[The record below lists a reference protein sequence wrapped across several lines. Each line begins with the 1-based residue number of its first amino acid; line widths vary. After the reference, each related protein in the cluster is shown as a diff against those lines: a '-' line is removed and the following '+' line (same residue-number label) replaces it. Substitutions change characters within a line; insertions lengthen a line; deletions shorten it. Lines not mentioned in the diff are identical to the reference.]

1 MKRTLYK
8 AILKSRSTPI
18 ITLSLSMIGIYVG
31 YLIWYV
37 LGHYLPGSISDYRVF
52 VSILAIWI
60 SAFIGIYKIPDQLFT
75 NRRIK
80 DLLCFPLS
88 SGRLVLLVIGRLACL
103 QLGVTISAFWACFL
117 YDTSDWVST
126 VTIMLFC
133 WIGSCLIDLIVLL
146 ISTAVSNL
154 LPASIVGYGFILL
167 QYGAFLLLALSAG
180 NLVSE
185 ILFRP
190 GFLENLNKVFC
201 PDKWLLIAILAA
213 ALSTLCA
220 YFCVKA
226 GYVRGYLNTQN
237 FQYRKANKAISPT
250 KIKNPYFLLE
260 WKRVS
265 RNKELIFFSNIKNI
279 LTVIVLCGL
288 LVQNFDW
295 VGVSEQY
302 TVELFLMVSCCAVNT
317 ISSTAYSSDP
327 NKAYISF
334 LPISTHR
341 LFFWKTLQ
349 GFFWGEITV
358 LLFWVGATF
367 FHSISALDAVLLLIY
382 GTVMNY
388 GCVWLGVFLDY
399 KMPRSPNSTN
409 ELLHGNISKVIVL
422 FASITLTVGE
432 IYFKTQINDFTSLL
446 PFAVCVSSCVV
457 ATECLYWLFCR
468 RSFRD

>member
-8 AILKSRSTPI
+8 AILKSRNTTI

-37 LGHYLPGSISDYRVF
+37 LGHYLPGSISGYRVF

-80 DLLCFPLS
+80 DVLCFPLS
-88 SGRLVLLVIGRLACL
+88 SSRLVLLVIGRLACL
-103 QLGVTISAFWACFL
+103 QLGVTIFAFWACFL
-117 YDTSDWVST
+117 YDTSDWLST
-126 VTIMLFC
+126 VTIMLLC
-133 WIGSCLIDLIVLL
+133 WIGSCLIDL
-146 ISTAVSNL
+146 
-154 LPASIVGYGFILL
+154 
-167 QYGAFLLLALSAG
+167 
-180 NLVSE
+180 LV
-185 ILFRP
+185 FY
-190 GFLENLNKVFC
+190 
-201 PDKWLLIAILAA
+201 PDKWLLMAILAA

-220 YFCVKA
+220 YFFVKS

-237 FQYRKANKAISPT
+237 FQYQKANKTTAPT

-295 VGVSEQY
+295 IGVSEQY
-302 TVELFLMVSCCAVNT
+302 TMELFLLVSCCAVNT
-317 ISSTAYSSDP
+317 ISSTVYSSDP
-327 NKAYISF
+327 NKAYLSF
-334 LPISTHR
+334 LPVSTHR

-358 LLFWVGATF
+358 LLFWAGATF
-367 FHSISALDAVLLLIY
+367 FHGISARDAFLLLIY

-432 IYFKTQINDFTSLL
+432 IYFTTQINDFISLL
-446 PFAVCVSSCVV
+446 TFSVCVSSCVV
-457 ATECLYWLFCR
+457 AIECLYWLFCR

>member
-8 AILKSRSTPI
+8 AILKSRSTSM

-37 LGHYLPGSISDYRVF
+37 LGHYLPGSISGYRVF
-52 VSILAIWI
+52 VSIVAIWI

-80 DLLCFPLS
+80 DVLCFPLS

-103 QLGVTISAFWACFL
+103 QLGVTISVFWASFL

-126 VTIMLFC
+126 VTIILFC
-133 WIGSCLIDLIVLL
+133 WIGSCLIDLLVLM

-154 LPASIVGYGFILL
+154 LPASSVGYGFILL

-201 PDKWLLIAILAA
+201 PDKWILIAILAA
-213 ALSTLCA
+213 ALSSLCA

-226 GYVRGYLNTQN
+226 GYIRGYLNTQN
-237 FQYRKANKAISPT
+237 FQYRKANKAIAPT

-295 VGVSEQY
+295 IGVSEQY
-302 TVELFLMVSCCAVNT
+302 TMELFLLVSCCAVNT

-327 NKAYISF
+327 NKEYLSF

-358 LLFWVGATF
+358 LLFWLGEAF
-367 FHSISALDAVLLLIY
+367 FHGISALDAFLLLIY

-388 GCVWLGVFLDY
+388 GCVWAW
-399 KMPRSPNSTN
+399 R
-409 ELLHGNISKVIVL
+409 I
-422 FASITLTVGE
+422 
-432 IYFKTQINDFTSLL
+432 
-446 PFAVCVSSCVV
+446 
-457 ATECLYWLFCR
+457 
-468 RSFRD
+468 FRL